1 MALDDAI
8 ALFERLIS
16 EELQHR
22 EWLLTFIPIDPTN
35 GTKFAIQQ
43 SDRVIAT
50 YQMLIETA
58 KGLTPAADAVGR
70 DEGQDME

>member
-16 EELQHR
+16 EELKHR
-22 EWLLTFIPIDPTN
+22 EWLLTFVLDDPTN
-35 GTKFAIQQ
+35 GTRFAIEQ

-50 YQMLIETA
+50 YQMLIEKA
-58 KGLTPAADAVGR
+58 KCLAQTSVR
-70 DEGQDME
+70 H